1 MKTVVITYQTDDEN
15 FLNEIETRGMT
26 VMARAMW
33 KKQLHLSDQE
43 ADTLEIAV
51 RE

>member
-15 FLNEIETRGMT
+15 FLYEIEHRGMT
-26 VMARAMW
+26 DMARCVW

-43 ADTLEIAV
+43 ADTLEITV